1 MNILI
6 TYKRQQKEIRPRSF
20 ESDSGNPDIRELSIT
35 DIAKKFEIPHISS
48 RTVVQEYPQ
57 ARLQEIDEDAD
68 DSDSLDVVNIE
79 WNGMFSCKNDK
90 AYRLFL
96 GQRVEIMDDSVQAK
110 SKEET
115 TIFDRIDIEIAAIL
129 SQAVYEEN
137 PIQFI
142 NTNYGS
148 CSSIST
154 MVGLKFACKASFPYL
169 IGITKTNANSETMW
183 VAFKGTQNW
192 SDILTDLLVIPT
204 LSSNGMVH
212 KGFWSR
218 SSRFPH
224 IRFAEECYRSSQ
236 TRRRLI
242 FTGHSL
248 GGSVAHLSAL
258 RHLAGKSHI
267 EKPQIF
273 SITFGAPFFGN
284 KTVAAD
290 LIHRNLNEHFLTIVN
305 CSDCVPNILNL
316 IETASA
322 LQATAQPSLAL
333 CKDIIQTLLPL
344 NGALGMITKEIAA
357 GMVKHLN
364 TIIPNLKDFLQNMNL
379 EYKPIGTYG
388 FIQTYASESGSG
400 RWEWV
405 INYLNNQLKTVT
417 GTQIFN
423 DCISKKLNGL
433 YSARSQK
440 YTDESLVNHFMI
452 KYIESLKSC
461 QVIKV
466 DSRGTQEVIELKQFN
481 VTVQSTVAVC
491 CNNDLKITM
500 QGDNL
505 DFISSDKPNCLES
518 IPELF
523 HKDSYTLIPEQ
534 TQHRA
539 IVTCN
544 GLIPSEQQ
552 IRVGPK
558 QFFLHTHFG
567 KISFHFQW
575 DQHMASYS
583 VQRGMFSKLDMNFLI
598 AAFLR
603 SIFAYIHSEEH
614 LGIRDILEGHPTI
627 LQFFIRLVQNRSP
640 DKFDQFIETLQKH
653 LNEFARQKSN
663 NESLVIDQT
672 LYNESLPVLQ
682 ALHEDLSELPSY
694 DFQKSFK
701 EIVSDNPLLAFT
713 CGAGIVIGLAA
724 CCQAAPIALT
734 CGKAVSMSA
743 ELVAYYAGADIVSG
757 IGILT
762 CEFSSFGLISLTH
775 GTIERLLYQSHI
787 NLLFESMGGN
797 SSNCANEEMTESEIC
812 KILNTKSISFNTI
825 DIADIINSLDTIK
838 SKEIFVPNTNDDRPT
853 LTRTT
858 DESKYQA
865 FRLLH
870 DVYYIHELRKW
881 MTQHIYISFVGAHRA
896 GKSSLLKSLWQIPA
910 QVGDTIQKRTK
921 QVRLYTLEDSE
932 NNKKVHIIDFPGI
945 TDPEREIR
953 QFTDQYAICSSFYVI
968 VAQASSD
975 YDSATNLINQ
985 ITNTNPT
992 GDPQS
997 DDNHVRS
1004 RNTSVPFVVIVTH
1017 SESITRPI
1025 ESELTELAN
1034 DRLKIDRD
1042 LICPCFNKEAVGNK
1056 NYVNKFKDDN
1066 LAGIEEVRKFLTKQF
1081 TKVFGK
1087 DHNFDQ
1093 YMNYRYRQN

>member
-1 MNILI
+1 MAISV
-6 TYKRQQKEIRPRSF
+6 TYKRQQKEIKPCGF
-20 ESDSGNPDIRELSIT
+20 ECDSGDPEVRELSIT
-35 DIAKKFEIPHISS
+35 DIAKQFEIPHISS
-48 RTVVQEYPQ
+48 KTVVQEYPQ
-57 ARLQEIDEDAD
+57 AHLQEIDEDAD
-68 DSDSLDVVNIE
+68 DSSSLDVVKKE
-79 WNGMFSCKNDK
+79 WNGAFLCKNDK

-96 GQRVEIMDDSVQAK
+96 GQRVKIIDDNAAQAK
-110 SKEET
+110 NKEET

-129 SQAVYEEN
+129 SHAVYEEN
-137 PIQFI
+137 PIQFL

-148 CSSIST
+148 CSSIPT
-154 MVGLKFACKASFPYL
+154 MVGLKFACNASSPYL
-169 IGITKTNANSETMW
+169 IGITKTNTNSETMW

-224 IRFAEECYRSSQ
+224 IRFADECYRSSQ

-248 GGSVAHLSAL
+248 GGSVAHLCAL
-258 RHLAGKSHI
+258 RHLAGKSHT

-290 LIHRNLNEHFLTIVN
+290 LIQRNLNEHFLTIVN

-322 LQATAQPSLAL
+322 LKATAQPPLAL

-344 NGALGMITKEIAA
+344 NGALGMITKETAA

-364 TIIPNLKDFLQNMNL
+364 TIIPKLKDFLKNMNL

-388 FIQTYASESGSG
+388 FIRTYASERDSG

-405 INYLNNQLKTVT
+405 INYLNNQLKTVN

-423 DCISKKLNGL
+423 DCISKKLNEL

-461 QVIKV
+461 QVIKL
-466 DSRGTQEVIELKQFN
+466 DSRGIQEVTELEQFN
-481 VTVQSTVAVC
+481 VTVKSTIVVC

-505 DFISSDKPNCLES
+505 DFISSDKTNCLES
-518 IPELF
+518 TPKLF
-523 HKDSYTLIPEQ
+523 HKDSYTLFPEQ
-534 TQHRA
+534 AQHRA

-544 GLIPSEQQ
+544 GLIPSKQQ

-558 QFFLHTHFG
+558 EFSLHTHFG
-567 KISFHFQW
+567 KIKLDFQW
-575 DQHMASYS
+575 NQHMASYS
-583 VQRGMFSKLDMNFLI
+583 VQRGMFSSLDMNFLI

-603 SIFAYIHSEEH
+603 SMFAYIHSERH
-614 LGIRDILEGHPTI
+614 LEIGDILEGHPTI
-627 LQFFIRLVQNRSP
+627 LQFFIKLVQNRSP

-682 ALHEDLSELPSY
+682 ALHKDLSELPSY
-694 DFQKSFK
+694 EFQKSFK
-701 EIVSDNPLLAFT
+701 EIVSDNPLLAFA
-713 CGAGIVIGLAA
+713 CGAGIVIGLAVF
-724 CCQAAPIALT
+724 CQAAPIALT
-734 CGKAVSMSA
+734 YGKAISMSA
-743 ELVAYYAGADIVSG
+743 ELVADYAGADIVSS

-762 CEFSSFGLISLTH
+762 CEFSYFGLTRLTR
-775 GTIERLLYQSHI
+775 GTIERLVYQSHI

-812 KILNTKSISFNTI
+812 KILAEKFI
-825 DIADIINSLDTIK
+825 DFKKINMDDKKNCITVA
-838 SKEIFVPNTNDDRPT
+838 SKEIFVPNTNHDRPT

-881 MTQHIYISFVGAHRA
+881 MTQHIYISFVGAHRV
-896 GKSSLLKSLWQIPA
+896 GKSSLLKSLWNLPA
-910 QVGDTIQKRTK
+910 RIGKTYEDRTK
-921 QVRLYTLEDSE
+921 QVHLYTIEDSE

-945 TDPEREIR
+945 TDPEKEIR
-953 QFTDQYAICSSFYVI
+953 RYTEEYAVCSSFYVI
-968 VAQASSD
+968 VAQAGTD
-975 YDSATNLINQ
+975 YDSATKLINETTIANSTADAQ
-985 ITNTNPT
+985 TN
-992 GDPQS
+992 
-997 DDNHVRS
+997 DNHVRS

-1034 DRLKIDRD
+1034 DRLKINRD
-1042 LICPCFNKEAVGNK
+1042 LICPCFNKEAVDNK
-1056 NYVNKFKDDN
+1056 NYVNKFKHDN
-1066 LAGIEEVRKFLTKQF
+1066 LAGIEEVRQFLTEQF
-1081 TKVFGK
+1081 IKVFGRY
-1087 DHNFDQ
+1087 HNFDQ
-1093 YMNYRYRQN
+1093 YMKYRYKQN